1 VGGTGG
7 VMDTGAALGT
17 GGVEGAAWGAA
28 EVVGAARYAAEVSK
42 VGDEEVTKGQA
53 V

>member
-1 VGGTGG
+1 
-7 VMDTGAALGT
+7 MDTGAALGT